1 MSIYDRMN
9 FNLSRIPEREDMF
22 IPNRPTVTDT
32 PLSNVTQPP
41 VFNQLTPEQQQA
53 LQNLQNPAPVQV
65 DLGGGLGGFTMPQI
79 PLETILANLPDVT
92 PSLDFSNLPGAPST
106 TPPLTVETLL
116 DNIPENFQVN
126 LPEDIDLTNL
136 EPTIFGTPLA
146 PSLPTPPVFTPAPA
160 PVPAPAPSTV
170 LEDTGASEE
179 VIEDVDQGIGSL
191 PDYPFTDPE
200 TGGDVVLV
208 VGEPGYTGPGVVVR
222 DPETGELPPGFSDE
236 GVSGPAGTV
245 VEPYTPPPPPPP
257 PSVISEAE
265 TAIPP
270 SVTPAPTPA
279 TDVVTGEDIPLIT
292 PQVSVPQESLT
303 GLGSY
308 FTTPQINQIVNPGY
322 RPPSTTD
329 MDRLLQLQRESF
341 RNFLVQPAAAP
352 IPAPSPSTG
361 TATSEGDA
369 GGLGMVGTAYNRT
382 RDDLLGRD
390 YIDGLYNDPT
400 GIQFGMPQNQMYS
413 GPIRSDIGGYYTAY
427 NPAQDM
433 RNGIL
438 NNIYNRGYG
447 VMDFPVFSGITSLV
461 PSDARATI
469 GR

>member
-1 MSIYDRMN
+1 MN
-9 FNLSRIPEREDMF
+9 FDLNRMPEREDVFM
-22 IPNRPTVTDT
+22 PNRQPVTDA

-53 LQNLQNPAPVQV
+53 LQNFQNPRPAQV

-79 PLETILANLPDVT
+79 PLETILANVPQ
-92 PSLDFSNLPGAPST
+92 F
-106 TPPLTVETLL
+106 
-116 DNIPENFQVN
+116 NIPPGV
-126 LPEDIDLTNL
+126 DLTNL
-136 EPTIFGTPLA
+136 DPTIFGYR
-146 PSLPTPPVFTPAPA
+146 PPAVEPEVETG
-160 PVPAPAPSTV
+160 
-170 LEDTGASEE
+170 LEDAGVSDE
-179 VIEDVDQGIGSL
+179 VIEDVSDNTYDLGIL
-191 PDYPFTDPE
+191 DPE
-200 TGGDVVLV
+200 TGQVYESEEDLP
-208 VGEPGYTGPGVVVR
+208 EGVVVGGG
-222 DPETGELPPGFSDE
+222 D
-236 GVSGPAGTV
+236 GPAGTV
-245 VEPYTPPPPPPP
+245 VEPYIPPPPPPP

-308 FTTPQINQIVNPGY
+308 FTTPQINQIVDPGY

-352 IPAPSPSTG
+352 APAPSPDTG
-361 TATSEGDA
+361 TAPSEGDV
-369 GGLGMVGTAYNRT
+369 GSGYVGTDYTTVPTDTTA
-382 RDDLLGRD
+382 RD
-390 YIDGLYNDPT
+390 YIDQLYNDPT
-400 GIQFGMPQNQMYS
+400 GIQFGVGDIQNQMVMDPY
-413 GPIRSDIGGYYTAY
+413 RFNNIGGYYTAY

-433 RNGIL
+433 QRGIL

-447 VMDFPVFSGITSLV
+447 AMDFPVFSGITSLV

>member
-1 MSIYDRMN
+1 
-9 FNLSRIPEREDMF
+9 
-22 IPNRPTVTDT
+22 
-32 PLSNVTQPP
+32 
-41 VFNQLTPEQQQA
+41 
-53 LQNLQNPAPVQV
+53 
-65 DLGGGLGGFTMPQI
+65 
-79 PLETILANLPDVT
+79 
-92 PSLDFSNLPGAPST
+92 
-106 TPPLTVETLL
+106 
-116 DNIPENFQVN
+116 
-126 LPEDIDLTNL
+126 
-136 EPTIFGTPLA
+136 
-146 PSLPTPPVFTPAPA
+146 
-160 PVPAPAPSTV
+160 
-170 LEDTGASEE
+170 
-179 VIEDVDQGIGSL
+179 
-191 PDYPFTDPE
+191 
-200 TGGDVVLV
+200 V

-222 DPETGELPPGFSDE
+222 DPETGELPPGFTE
-236 GVSGPAGTV
+236 GADGPAGTV
-245 VEPYTPPPPPPP
+245 VEPYIPPPPPPP

-341 RNFLVQPAAAP
+341 RNFLVQPAAEP

-361 TATSEGDA
+361 TAPSEGD
-369 GGLGMVGTAYNRT
+369 GGSGYVGTDYTTVPTDTTA
-382 RDDLLGRD
+382 RD
-390 YIDGLYNDPT
+390 YIDQLYNDPT
-400 GIQFGMPQNQMYS
+400 GIQFGVGDIQNQMVMDPY
-413 GPIRSDIGGYYTAY
+413 RFNNIGGYYTAY

-433 RNGIL
+433 QRGIL

>member
-1 MSIYDRMN
+1 M
-9 FNLSRIPEREDMF
+9 
-22 IPNRPTVTDT
+22 PNRPTVTDA
-32 PLSNVTQPP
+32 PLSNVAQPP
-41 VFNQLTPEQQQA
+41 VFNQNFA
-53 LQNLQNPAPVQV
+53 PAQI
-65 DLGGGLGGFTMPQI
+65 DLGGGLGSISVPQI
-79 PLETILANLPDVT
+79 PLETILANIPQ
-92 PSLDFSNLPGAPST
+92 F
-106 TPPLTVETLL
+106 
-116 DNIPENFQVN
+116 NIPTGV
-126 LPEDIDLTNL
+126 DLTNL
-136 EPTIFGTPLA
+136 DPTIFGYR
-146 PSLPTPPVFTPAPA
+146 PPAVEPE
-160 PVPAPAPSTV
+160 VETV
-170 LEDTGASEE
+170 ETGLEDAGVSDE
-179 VIEDVDQGIGSL
+179 VVEDVVDTTS
-191 PDYPFTDPE
+191 DYPFIDPE
-200 TGGDVVLV
+200 TGGQYVLI
-208 VGEPGYTGPGVVVR
+208 VGDPTNPGPGVVVR
-222 DPETGELPPGFSDE
+222 DPETGELPPGFTE
-236 GVSGPAGTV
+236 GADGPAGTT
-245 VEPYTPPPPPPP
+245 PPTQFIPPPPPPP

-413 GPIRSDIGGYYTAY
+413 GPIRSDIGGYYSAY

-433 RNGIL
+433 RGIL

>member
-9 FNLSRIPEREDMF
+9 FDLNRMPEREDVFM
-22 IPNRPTVTDT
+22 PNRQPVTDA
-32 PLSNVTQPP
+32 PLSNVAQPP

-53 LQNLQNPAPVQV
+53 LQNLQNPAPAQI
-65 DLGGGLGGFTMPQI
+65 DLGGGLGSFSVPQI
-79 PLETILANLPDVT
+79 PLETILANVPQ
-92 PSLDFSNLPGAPST
+92 F
-106 TPPLTVETLL
+106 
-116 DNIPENFQVN
+116 NIPTGV
-126 LPEDIDLTNL
+126 DLTNL
-136 EPTIFGTPLA
+136 DPTIFGYR
-146 PSLPTPPVFTPAPA
+146 PPAIEPEVE
-160 PVPAPAPSTV
+160 TV
-170 LEDTGASEE
+170 ETGLEDAGVSDE
-179 VIEDVDQGIGSL
+179 VIDDVSDNTYDLGIL
-191 PDYPFTDPE
+191 DPE
-200 TGGDVVLV
+200 TGQVYESEEDLP
-208 VGEPGYTGPGVVVR
+208 EGVVVGGG
-222 DPETGELPPGFSDE
+222 D
-236 GVSGPAGTV
+236 GPAGTV

-308 FTTPQINQIVNPGY
+308 FTTPQISQIVDPGY

-352 IPAPSPSTG
+352 APAPAPSPDTG
-361 TATSEGDA
+361 TAPSEGDVGSGIA
-369 GGLGMVGTAYNRT
+369 GRLYSGVNADRLA
-382 RDDLLGRD
+382 RD
-390 YIDGLYNDPT
+390 YVDQLYNDPT
-400 GIQFGMPQNQMYS
+400 GIQFGVGDVQNQMVMDPY
-413 GPIRSDIGGYYTAY
+413 RFNNIGDYYTAY

-433 RNGIL
+433 QRGIL

-447 VMDFPVFSGITSLV
+447 AMDFPVFSGITSLV

>member
-9 FNLSRIPEREDMF
+9 FDLNRMPEREDVFM
-22 IPNRPTVTDT
+22 PNRQPVTDT

-53 LQNLQNPAPVQV
+53 LQNFQNPSSAQI
-65 DLGGGLGGFTMPQI
+65 DLGGGLGSFSVPQI
-79 PLETILANLPDVT
+79 PLETILAN
-92 PSLDFSNLPGAPST
+92 
-106 TPPLTVETLL
+106 
-116 DNIPENFQVN
+116 IPTGV
-126 LPEDIDLTNL
+126 DLTNL
-136 EPTIFGTPLA
+136 DPTIFGYR
-146 PSLPTPPVFTPAPA
+146 PPAVEPE
-160 PVPAPAPSTV
+160 VETV
-170 LEDTGASEE
+170 ETGLEDAGVSDE
-179 VIEDVDQGIGSL
+179 VIDDVSDNTYDLGIL
-191 PDYPFTDPE
+191 DPE
-200 TGGDVVLV
+200 TGQVYESEEDLP
-208 VGEPGYTGPGVVVR
+208 EGVVVGGG
-222 DPETGELPPGFSDE
+222 D
-236 GVSGPAGTV
+236 GPAGTV
-245 VEPYTPPPPPPP
+245 VEPYIPPPPPAPTP
-257 PSVISEAE
+257 VMSTGQPVVAPSVS
-265 TAIPP
+265 
-270 SVTPAPTPA
+270 PAPTPA

-308 FTTPQINQIVNPGY
+308 FTTPQINQIVDPGY

-352 IPAPSPSTG
+352 APAPSPSTG

-382 RDDLLGRD
+382 RDELLGRD

-400 GIQFGMPQNQMYS
+400 SIQFGVGNVQNQMAMDPY
-413 GPIRSDIGGYYTAY
+413 RFNNIGGYYTAY

-433 RNGIL
+433 QRGIL

-447 VMDFPVFSGITSLV
+447 AMDFPVFSGITSLV